1 MAEITGTPG
10 DDFLF
15 GEDED
20 DTIRGLGGND
30 FILGNGGNDLLDG
43 GDGNDQL
50 SGGGDSDVLLGGN
63 GNDTLAGDSNF
74 QAAGVDTLTGG
85 GGNDRF
91 EWDPFGVTSTALIT
105 DVVTDFQGAGNTVGD
120 TLELR
125 FFSSPTRFTFGGQ
138 LAAVPA
144 LGSSIGTGGDG
155 LAAIFY
161 AFSGGDT
168 YVLADTNDNGTY
180 DAEDFTVR
188 LTGQHN
194 LVQSDFGSTPLVI
207 AGTNGPD
214 TINGTEGNDTILAL
228 GGNDTVNGNGGDDR
242 IEGGD
247 GNDTLNGNGGNDVI
261 VGGDGG
267 DILNGGDGTDRIT
280 GGAGNDIIDGG
291 AGRDTVLAG
300 GAGNDIVRG
309 GDGNDTLDG
318 DDGNDQLF
326 GGNQNDV
333 LFGLDGNDIMFGD
346 AGNDDLFGGEGADQ
360 LSGGDGIDEIEGEEG
375 ADILAGGGG
384 EDQFDFNAGSFQPD
398 STLDLQDTV
407 SDFQGAGVAGGDVVR
422 LSGDTFAFVGNL
434 DVDPKKGAALP
445 GAGDG
450 ITQIGYAQK
459 NNDTFLVADTNDD
472 GVLNGTDFVVKF
484 TGIHNFTVDD
494 FDNTDFVIAGTN
506 GDDVITGTEGDDKI
520 FAAGGNDQ
528 VFALGGNDEV
538 HGGTGNDFLDGGP
551 GGFDNLFG
559 EEGNDTLTLATSDFG
574 GNASGGE
581 GNDTLFGS
589 DTSGGF
595 SNSLQ
600 GDGGDDDLHA
610 GALGSSLGGGSG
622 ADRLFSSAADDQ
634 MDGGLN
640 EFFELDGAQDL
651 FVYTG
656 TGRWSEEGSFFGDTI
671 SGFQD
676 GSDLFDLRGS
686 GLQYTDLTV
695 VNEEFQT
702 TITSDRGTI
711 TIFEN
716 FDAPVEIDED
726 DFLFDVPPAPVTA
739 GDLIL

>member
-1 MAEITGTPG
+1 
-10 DDFLF
+10 
-15 GEDED
+15 
-20 DTIRGLGGND
+20 
-30 FILGNGGNDLLDG
+30 
-43 GDGNDQL
+43 
-50 SGGGDSDVLLGGN
+50 V
-63 GNDTLAGDSNF
+63 
-74 QAAGVDTLTGG
+74 
-85 GGNDRF
+85 
-91 EWDPFGVTSTALIT
+91 
-105 DVVTDFQGAGNTVGD
+105 
-120 TLELR
+120 
-125 FFSSPTRFTFGGQ
+125 
-138 LAAVPA
+138 
-144 LGSSIGTGGDG
+144 
-155 LAAIFY
+155 
-161 AFSGGDT
+161 
-168 YVLADTNDNGTY
+168 
-180 DAEDFTVR
+180 
-188 LTGQHN
+188 
-194 LVQSDFGSTPLVI
+194 
-207 AGTNGPD
+207 
-214 TINGTEGNDTILAL
+214 
-228 GGNDTVNGNGGDDR
+228 
-242 IEGGD
+242 
-247 GNDTLNGNGGNDVI
+247 
-261 VGGDGG
+261 
-267 DILNGGDGTDRIT
+267 
-280 GGAGNDIIDGG
+280 
-291 AGRDTVLAG
+291 
-300 GAGNDIVRG
+300 
-309 GDGNDTLDG
+309 
-318 DDGNDQLF
+318 
-326 GGNQNDV
+326 
-333 LFGLDGNDIMFGD
+333 
-346 AGNDDLFGGEGADQ
+346 
-360 LSGGDGIDEIEGEEG
+360 
-375 ADILAGGGG
+375 
-384 EDQFDFNAGSFQPD
+384 
-398 STLDLQDTV
+398 
-407 SDFQGAGVAGGDVVR
+407 
-422 LSGDTFAFVGNL
+422 
-434 DVDPKKGAALP
+434 
-445 GAGDG
+445 
-450 ITQIGYAQK
+450 
-459 NNDTFLVADTNDD
+459 
-472 GVLNGTDFVVKF
+472 
-484 TGIHNFTVDD
+484 
-494 FDNTDFVIAGTN
+494 
-506 GDDVITGTEGDDKI
+506 DKI